1 MFVLSLL
8 YIYICRIFMLR
19 HKGNKENNR
28 NFTTYYH
35 IYIYKN
41 TLGVYHAPKDFFE
54 DLIV

>member
-8 YIYICRIFMLR
+8 YIYISNLHVTPQRQQGEQL
-19 HKGNKENNR
+19 K
-28 NFTTYYH
+28 FTTYYH